1 MNSKQTRNTLN
12 TSKKKMLTMIEVI
25 AVATYLL
32 GYDIIALAIV
42 VVTLSIRFGIELK
55 ARKTSKDNMMAL
67 VVNGVILVGAIVI
80 LIRCL

>member
-1 MNSKQTRNTLN
+1 
-12 TSKKKMLTMIEVI
+12 MLTMIEVI
-25 AVATYLL
+25 AVATYLF

-42 VVTLSIRFGIELK
+42 VMTLSVRFGMEIK

-67 VVNGVILVGAIVI
+67 VVNGIILVGAIAL